1 MFRAI
6 CYCLLCG
13 HAAIAAAGEL
23 SARLEAALA
32 EARPAQSLAVAR
44 VQALDEALIDPAS
57 LQPAWAR
64 HDLRALR
71 QLAAYERD
79 CAGDLSAV
87 SAPWR
92 DFERARC
99 GLRALPAGWFRLY
112 PVHPLGGSSAWHWRQ
127 RQPLPELA
135 RWLHVR
141 ERGDELGQLGALSDD
156 NLDALLAGER
166 WLWQDGALWRQD
178 GTAWR
183 RYEAAVWRPLARA
196 AGLDVAAASSGVCAE
211 KLGGLCL
218 NPAAQASPWRVA
230 LPGAALLLLLGGLA
244 LWWQRRR
251 LQRERRFAL
260 QMLTHEL
267 RTPIAGLAGVV
278 EGLRRDFDRLPESAQ
293 DRFGDLAGGVSRL
306 RQLAEASRHYL
317 SAERLDLR
325 RQPLRLSTWLAD
337 VAERHQAVFC
347 LSGDAVLSLP
357 GYWLT
362 VCLDNLLANARRHGR
377 PPLRLYAEWDGRRLR
392 LDVVDGGD
400 LADYRL
406 RRLLRRGGGDQGMG
420 LGLAIVRRVLARM
433 GGRLRLS
440 GPPTTFSL
448 QLPAQPAREH
458 EHAAI
463 D

>member
-1 MFRAI
+1 MRCMFRAI

-325 RQPLRLSTWLAD
+325 RRAAAVHLAGGCRRAPPGGVLSERRRGAVAAGLLAD
-337 VAERHQAVFC
+337 
-347 LSGDAVLSLP
+347 GMP
-357 GYWLT
+357 GQSAGQCAPPWPPAAAL
-362 VCLDNLLANARRHGR
+362 VRGVGR
-377 PPLRLYAEWDGRRLR
+377 PTAAAGRRR
-392 LDVVDGGD
+392 W
-400 LADYRL
+400 
-406 RRLLRRGGGDQGMG
+406 RRS
-420 LGLAIVRRVLARM
+420 
-433 GGRLRLS
+433 GRLPLA
-440 GPPTTFSL
+440 
-448 QLPAQPAREH
+448 PAVAARWRRPGHGFGVGHRSTSTGANGRPA
-458 EHAAI
+458 AAVRPAHHF
-463 D
+463 